1 MKTKSHIVV
10 GLDMATKKEKQGVA
24 VGNISDG
31 RIKVVSVGDGWI
43 LDRILNDYNPT
54 LLAIDSPLGWP
65 AAMHLALC
73 GHRAGEKI
81 TASPDKVF
89 QRATDEFIKDKFGKR
104 PLQVG
109 ANLIARTAHAACELL
124 GERKIPVRLKPGILK
139 CLSAIEVYPAATLLA
154 HNWSREDL
162 LKSGNFVF
170 QREGD
175 QKRAEGND
183 DIFDACVCLL
193 AARDFLLDKCYK
205 PQKGDAEKAK
215 IEGWIWVKQRDA

>member
-1 MKTKSHIVV
+1 
-10 GLDMATKKEKQGVA
+10 MA
-24 VGNISDG
+24 ISPIAAL
-31 RIKVVSVGDGWI
+31 RLSRHSNGDGWI
-43 LDRILNDYNPT
+43 LDQILNDYNPT

-65 AAMHLALC
+65 VAMHLALC

-89 QRATDEFIKDKFGKR
+89 QRATDEFIKDKFGKK
-104 PLQVG
+104 PLEVG

-139 CLSAIEVYPAATLLA
+139 RLSAIEVYPAATLLA

-175 QKRAEGND
+175 QKRADE
-183 DIFDACVCLL
+183 
-193 AARDFLLDKCYK
+193 
-205 PQKGDAEKAK
+205 
-215 IEGWIWVKQRDA
+215 